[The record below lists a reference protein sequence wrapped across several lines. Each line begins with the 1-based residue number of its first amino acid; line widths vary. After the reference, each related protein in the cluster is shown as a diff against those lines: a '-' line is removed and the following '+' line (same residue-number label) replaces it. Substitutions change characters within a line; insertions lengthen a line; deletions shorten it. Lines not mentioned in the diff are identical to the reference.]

1 MRRLDNLVKRQKEF
15 GDLLLSSDIKEVPIC
30 GMSFGTVDLPKRTVS
45 CTDNQFISVSSTRC
59 NFTASIFIEKYKNS
73 VLNIFSYKGRRGWKA
88 RQRIGL
94 DVKSKNNTVQY
105 NSHRG
110 AIALETQGI
119 HVGLG

>member
-59 NFTASIFIEKYKNS
+59 NFTASIFIEKYKIQYS
-73 VLNIFSYKGRRGWKA
+73 IYLATRDAEVGRRGK
-88 RQRIGL
+88 GL
-94 DVKSKNNTVQY
+94 
-105 NSHRG
+105 
-110 AIALETQGI
+110 A
-119 HVGLG
+119 